1 MSEETKKVPFKD
13 TMAGPTVVLLLICLV
28 VSGALALVYQVTA
41 PAIAKIN
48 AQKAA
53 EARQL
58 VLPEA
63 DGFKPFEGKLPEGVI
78 EYYLADNGSG
88 VVVTAQNKSFGGTLT
103 LMVGFDNEGSITG
116 VSVTKHVDTPGV
128 GTKAMTPDYLEQY
141 KGITKL
147 DDVGGIKL
155 DSQVDEVTGSTVS
168 SNGVYGAVKNAI
180 AAYSEIGMGGGK

>member
-168 SNGVYGAVKNAI
+168 SNGNRRI
-180 AAYSEIGMGGGK
+180 F

>member
-1 MSEETKKVPFKD
+1 MSEETKKIPFKD
-13 TMAGPTVVLLLICLV
+13 TMACPTVVLLLICLV
-28 VSGALALVYQVTA
+28 VSGALALGYQVTA
-41 PAIAKIN
+41 PTIEKIN
-48 AQKAA
+48 AKKAA

-63 DGFKPFEGKLPEGVI
+63 DSFKPFEGNLPDGVT

-103 LMVGFDNEGSITG
+103 LMVGFNAEGSITG
-116 VSVTKHVDTPGV
+116 VSVTKHADTPGV

-141 KGITKL
+141 KGIQKL

-180 AAYSEIGMGGGK
+180 TAYSEIGMGGSK